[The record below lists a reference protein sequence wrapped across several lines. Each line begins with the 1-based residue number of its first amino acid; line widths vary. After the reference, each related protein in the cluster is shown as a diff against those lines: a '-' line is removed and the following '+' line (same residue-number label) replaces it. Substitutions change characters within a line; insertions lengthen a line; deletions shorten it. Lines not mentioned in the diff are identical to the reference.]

1 MAIILQEGGKCAAPG
16 CGAVL
21 TDFFGHKQCRGHAP
35 CRTTR
40 GPFGECHS
48 LFESFS
54 IIIAEYFE
62 YILTNCHNYLHLY
75 SYNDIYIEY
84 ILIFLCLLSFVHTL
98 ECLPYFQRPCGIR
111 KVAAFV

>member
-40 GPFGECHS
+40 GPFGECQS
-48 LFESFS
+48 PLESCS
-54 IIIAEYFE
+54 EIYEYLDILKIYVI
-62 YILTNCHNYLHLY
+62 YICHNYLLFNILIY
-75 SYNDIYIEY
+75 YMSDIYI
-84 ILIFLCLLSFVHTL
+84 F
-98 ECLPYFQRPCGIR
+98 
-111 KVAAFV
+111 